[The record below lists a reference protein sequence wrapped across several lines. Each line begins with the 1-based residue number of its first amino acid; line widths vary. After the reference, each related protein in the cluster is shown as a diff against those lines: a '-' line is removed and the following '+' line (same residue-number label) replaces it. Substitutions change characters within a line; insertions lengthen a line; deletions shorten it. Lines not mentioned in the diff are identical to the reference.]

1 MLLRTH
7 THADQEPVYIIRSPL
22 AAQYSCKQHKTHLQ
36 RCVLVAFNKTA
47 CKWRYKKHIV
57 IEQSL
62 GRPLHTGS
70 ERSNKFSVAILFSP
84 SAANLPHWTQYAA
97 MAVSTLSNVIFG
109 HGYRIFINTAKQLT
123 TCIINCKKIISLTV
137 CTWNCS
143 FMPNISFLCKISQ
156 HDTNETIP
164 VNRHIPRYCQD
175 ESSLVSVQYSAAQSP
190 AQVWKAARGSQ
201 LSVLRVVLSSLRT
214 FIYLPTSLPVYLG
227 GRWSALHSSA
237 LLACGGSTHPTLPY
251 YNVREQPERYGG
263 LDARNGLSP
272 VNCWP
277 LGSALAVHR

>member
-1 MLLRTH
+1 MQEDCVHDVTSHTH
-7 THADQEPVYIIRSPL
+7 THADQEPVYIIRSLLP
-22 AAQYSCKQHKTHLQ
+22 AQYSCKQHKTHLQ

-62 GRPLHTGS
+62 DRPLHTGS

-84 SAANLPHWTQYAA
+84 SAASLPHWTQYAA

-109 HGYRIFINTAKQLT
+109 DGYRIFINTAKQLT

-190 AQVWKAARGSQ
+190 AQYCTSRCEKRQGVASF
-201 LSVLRVVLSSLRT
+201 LFYVLC
-214 FIYLPTSLPVYLG
+214 F
-227 GRWSALHSSA
+227 
-237 LLACGGSTHPTLPY
+237 LL
-251 YNVREQPERYGG
+251 
-263 LDARNGLSP
+263 
-272 VNCWP
+272 
-277 LGSALAVHR
+277 

>member
-1 MLLRTH
+1 MPYLFFIITVKANSHALWCKKIVYTMLLRTH

-123 TCIINCKKIISLTV
+123 TCIINCKK
-137 CTWNCS
+137 N
-143 FMPNISFLCKISQ
+143 N
-156 HDTNETIP
+156 
-164 VNRHIPRYCQD
+164 
-175 ESSLVSVQYSAAQSP
+175 
-190 AQVWKAARGSQ
+190 
-201 LSVLRVVLSSLRT
+201 
-214 FIYLPTSLPVYLG
+214 FIDSMYMELFVY
-227 GRWSALHSSA
+227 AEH
-237 LLACGGSTHPTLPY
+237 
-251 YNVREQPERYGG
+251 
-263 LDARNGLSP
+263 
-272 VNCWP
+272 
-277 LGSALAVHR
+277 